1 MIPASANDSSVQTSS
16 DGGDPEADP
25 TLEAG
30 TPPAVDAAN
39 EEEATGSAS
48 DPAPVIEVRHEP
60 ALARYTIWRD
70 GEHVGLTDYA
80 IVGHEVRFTHTEVN
94 PIYRHEGLAS
104 ILVEFALN
112 DVRERTSLTVVAQ
125 CPYVRRWIHEHA
137 EYQDLLTRG
146 R

>member
-1 MIPASANDSSVQTSS
+1 MIPASVHDSSGHDS
-16 DGGDPEADP
+16 
-25 TLEAG
+25 AG
-30 TPPAVDAAN
+30 HDSAGNGAARN
-39 EEEATGSAS
+39 DETATGAA
-48 DPAPVIEVRHEP
+48 PAPAASIEVRHEP

-80 IVGHEVRFTHTEVN
+80 ISGHEVRFTHTEVN

-104 ILVEFALN
+104 TLVEFALD
-112 DVRERTSLTVVAQ
+112 DVRERTSLRVVAQ

-146 R
+146 

>member
-1 MIPASANDSSVQTSS
+1 MIPASVNDSSAQSS
-16 DGGDPEADP
+16 PENDDTAS
-25 TLEAG
+25 E
-30 TPPAVDAAN
+30 
-39 EEEATGSAS
+39 SA
-48 DPAPVIEVRHEP
+48 PLIEVRHEP

-80 IVGHEVRFTHTEVN
+80 ISGHEVRFTHTEVN
-94 PIYRHEGLAS
+94 PLFRHEGLAS
-104 ILVEFALN
+104 ILVEFAL
-112 DVRERTSLTVVAQ
+112 DDMRERTSLTVVAQ